1 MPRASWKGFLR
12 LSLVSCPIYL
22 SPATTRTKS
31 IRLHQ
36 VWQPKSVPTEDEEEE
51 EQPSRQ
57 ARRSF
62 VEDIRSDAQ
71 PEPPSPT
78 RVALRPHDPHTGEEI
93 EREEVVKGYEYERGQ
108 FVTFTAEELK
118 ALDVESSKIIDLET
132 FVPRAEVDPIYFNT
146 PYYVYPDGRIADETF
161 GVIGAAMREADKVG
175 IGRVT
180 LSRRERLVMIEP
192 RDAGLVLITLRASE
206 EVRAPSFATA
216 DTAIDADM
224 VAVASMIIK
233 RRSGH
238 FDPSTFRDR
247 YQEALRE
254 LIEAKMKGLPVRPRE
269 ITPPRPVIDLMAA
282 LKRSLAQ
289 ETGTAAKP
297 RRKAAGDR
305 RQASLLLP
313 VSGKKEDAAPS
324 PATATT
330 VRPRRRKA

>member
-36 VWQPKSVPTEDEEEE
+36 VWQPKAARGAPIEDEEEE
-51 EQPSRQ
+51 EQPSRP

-62 VEDIRSDAQ
+62 VEDMPGEAQ

-78 RVALRPHDPHTGEEI
+78 RVALYPHDPHTGEEI
-93 EREEVVKGYEYERGQ
+93 ERKVVKGYEYERGR

-161 GVIGAAMREADKVG
+161 GVIGAAMREADKLG

-192 RDAGLVLITLRASE
+192 RGSGLVLITLRASD

-216 DTAIDADM
+216 DTAIDPDM

-238 FDPSTFRDR
+238 FDPTTFPDR

-254 LIEAKMKGLPVRPRE
+254 LIEAKMQGLPVRPRQ
-269 ITPPRPVIDLMAA
+269 IAPPRPVPDLMAA
-282 LKRSLAQ
+282 LKRSL
-289 ETGTAAKP
+289 
-297 RRKAAGDR
+297 
-305 RQASLLLP
+305 
-313 VSGKKEDAAPS
+313 
-324 PATATT
+324 
-330 VRPRRRKA
+330 